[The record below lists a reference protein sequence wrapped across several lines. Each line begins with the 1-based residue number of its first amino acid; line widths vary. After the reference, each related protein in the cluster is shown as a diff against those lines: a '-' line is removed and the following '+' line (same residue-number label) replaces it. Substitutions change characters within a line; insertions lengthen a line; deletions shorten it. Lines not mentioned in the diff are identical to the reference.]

1 MTAQASPATSG
12 APYSSTGWVAI
23 ASGAIGIMAFG
34 FLTAFLVRRLFLGG
48 TEQECIP
55 LLRAHDVGVILQ
67 ALLMIPVVHRIAS
80 IASQRSSGARRLAV
94 AIGISALLL
103 VIIFMLLIFV
113 KIVPDDMYMIPQGLL
128 ALWLIIE
135 NKRLSGVLPRGLTR
149 LGVVAGVGL
158 LLVAIF
164 PIGFT
169 LFVDPTHLNG
179 WTPFDYQPPPGT
191 DTANAIV
198 HILLIIGT
206 FMGVATYPIWTLL
219 LGRRL
224 LRENATSPSTVVV
237 ASLGP

>member
-1 MTAQASPATSG
+1 MTAQASPTTSW
-12 APYSSTGWVAI
+12 APYRSTGWVAI

-34 FLTAFLVRRLFLGG
+34 FLSAFLVRRLFLGG
-48 TEQECIP
+48 TEEECIP

-149 LGVVAGVGL
+149 LGIVAGVGL

-169 LFVDPTHLNG
+169 LFVDPAHLNG

-198 HILLIIGT
+198 HILLLIGT

-219 LGRRL
+219 LCRRL

-237 ASLGP
+237 APLGP